1 MSAQAIFSV
10 SGLTKRFA
18 EGEAEVLVLKG
29 IDLSMTAGEMT
40 ALLGPSG
47 SGKSTLLTIL
57 GTLMRASGGT
67 HEMLGVD
74 LMQASEAQ
82 RTEFRSKHLGFV
94 FQFHHLLSDLSA
106 LENVMMP
113 AASAAGRETRAMR
126 ERAAELLDAVGLPDR
141 RSYRPS
147 AMSGGQRQ
155 RVAVARA
162 LINNPALVLADEPT
176 GNLDRQSAD
185 QVMDLIR
192 SINQTMATSFLISTH
207 DEHIAAQCPRR
218 IELLDGRI
226 CRTQEQPA
234 HSESKESI
242 V

>member
-1 MSAQAIFSV
+1 MTSAPVFAV
-10 SGLTKRFA
+10 TDLTKSFG
-18 EGEAEVLVLKG
+18 EGEAATLVLKG
-29 IDLSMTAGEMT
+29 IDLAMKRGEVA

-67 HEMLGVD
+67 HMMLGAD
-74 LMQASEAQ
+74 LMHASDAE
-82 RTEFRSKHLGFV
+82 RTAFRSRHLGFV
-94 FQFHHLLSDLSA
+94 FQFHHLLPDLSA

-113 AASAAGRETRAMR
+113 AAAAAGRETRAMR
-126 ERAAELLDAVGLPDR
+126 SRATELLDAVGLAHR
-141 RSYRPS
+141 RDYRPA

-176 GNLDRQSAD
+176 GNLDRQSAE
-185 QVMDLIR
+185 QVMALLR
-192 SINQTMATSFLISTH
+192 TINQSMGTSFLISTH
-207 DEHIAAQCPRR
+207 DEMIAAQCPRR

-226 CRTQEQPA
+226 LR
-234 HSESKESI
+234 S
-242 V
+242 

>member
-1 MSAQAIFSV
+1 MSAGTIFSV
-10 SGLTKRFA
+10 SALTKAFG
-18 EGEAEVLVLKG
+18 EGEAAALVLKG
-29 IDLSMTAGEMT
+29 IDLAMNAGEMA

-57 GTLMRASGGT
+57 GTLMRASGGE
-67 HEMLGVD
+67 HEMLGTD
-74 LMQASEAQ
+74 LMKASDAQ
-82 RTEFRSKHLGFV
+82 RTAFRSRYLGFV
-94 FQFHHLLSDLSA
+94 FQFHHLLPDLSA

-113 AASAAGRETRAMR
+113 AAAAAGRETRSMRMRAM
-126 ERAAELLDAVGLPDR
+126 ELLDAVGLADR
-141 RSYRPS
+141 RDYRPS

-155 RVAVARA
+155 RAAVARA
-162 LINNPALVLADEPT
+162 LINNPVLVLADEPT

-192 SINQTMATSFLISTH
+192 SINQAMATSFLISTH

-226 CRTQEQPA
+226 VR
-234 HSESKESI
+234 S
-242 V
+242 

>member
-1 MSAQAIFSV
+1 MNAEPIVSV
-10 SGLTKRFA
+10 SGLTKGFGEGDA
-18 EGEAEVLVLKG
+18 EAIVLKG
-29 IDLSMTAGEMT
+29 IDLAIQPGEMA

-57 GTLMRASGGT
+57 GTLMRASGGR
-67 HEMLGVD
+67 HEMLGTD
-74 LMQASEAQ
+74 LMRASDAQ
-82 RTEFRSKHLGFV
+82 RTDFRSRHLGFV

-113 AASAAGRETRAMR
+113 AAAAAGRETRAMR
-126 ERAAELLDAVGLPDR
+126 ARAMELLDAVGLAAR
-141 RSYRPS
+141 RDYRPS

-176 GNLDRQSAD
+176 GNLDRESAD

-192 SINQTMATSFLISTH
+192 SINRTMATSFLISTH

-226 CRTQEQPA
+226 VR
-234 HSESKESI
+234 S
-242 V
+242 

>member
-57 GTLMRASGGT
+57 GTLMRASGGS

-94 FQFHHLLSDLSA
+94 FQFHHLLPDLSA

-113 AASAAGRETRAMR
+113 AASAAGRETPAMR
-126 ERAAELLDAVGLPDR
+126 ERAMELLDAVGLPDR
-141 RSYRPS
+141 RNYRPS

-162 LINNPALVLADEPT
+162 LINSPVLVLADEPT

-192 SINQTMATSFLISTH
+192 SINQTLATSFLISTH
-207 DEHIAAQCPRR
+207 DEHIAAQCARR

-226 CRTQEQPA
+226 IR
-234 HSESKESI
+234 S
-242 V
+242 

>member
-1 MSAQAIFSV
+1 MIKSPILSV
-10 SGLTKRFA
+10 TGLIKDFG
-18 EGEAEVLVLKG
+18 EGETQVHVLKD
-29 IDLSMTAGEMT
+29 IDLAMAAGEMA

-74 LMQASEAQ
+74 LMRASEAQ
-82 RTEFRSKHLGFV
+82 RTEFRSKNLGFV
-94 FQFHHLLSDLSA
+94 FQFHHLLPDLSA

-113 AASAAGRETRAMR
+113 AACAAGRETPAMSKRAS
-126 ERAAELLDAVGLPDR
+126 ELLDAVGLSDR
-141 RSYRPS
+141 RNFRPA

-162 LINNPALVLADEPT
+162 LINDPVLVLADEPT
-176 GNLDRQSAD
+176 GNLDRESAD

-192 SINQTMATSFLISTH
+192 TINQSMGSSFLISTH
-207 DEHIAAQCPRR
+207 DEYIAGRCERR

-226 CRTQEQPA
+226 VR
-234 HSESKESI
+234 S
-242 V
+242 

>member
-1 MSAQAIFSV
+1 MNEGVLLSV
-10 SGLTKRFA
+10 SGLTKGFG
-18 EGEAEVLVLKG
+18 EGEAEALVLKG
-29 IDLSMTAGEMT
+29 IDLSMNVGEMA

-57 GTLMRASGGT
+57 GTLMRASGGA
-67 HEMLGVD
+67 HDMLGVN

-82 RTEFRSKHLGFV
+82 RTEFRSKYLGFV
-94 FQFHHLLSDLSA
+94 FQFHHLLPDLSA

-113 AASAAGRETRAMR
+113 AACAAGRETRAMR
-126 ERAAELLDAVGLPDR
+126 ERAMALLEAVGLSDR
-141 RSYRPS
+141 RDYRPA

-185 QVMDLIR
+185 QVMELIR

-226 CRTQEQPA
+226 VR
-234 HSESKESI
+234 S
-242 V
+242 

>member
-1 MSAQAIFSV
+1 MTAEPILTV
-10 SGLTKRFA
+10 SGLTKTFG
-18 EGEAEVLVLKG
+18 EGDAKSQVLKG
-29 IDLSMTAGEMT
+29 IDLAIMPGEMA

-57 GTLMRASGGT
+57 GTLMRASGGR
-67 HEMLGVD
+67 HEMLGTD
-74 LMQASEAQ
+74 LMHASDAE
-82 RTEFRSKHLGFV
+82 RTRFRSRHLGFV
-94 FQFHHLLSDLSA
+94 FQFHHLLDDLTA

-113 AASAAGRETRAMR
+113 AAAAAGREDRVMRGRAS
-126 ERAAELLDAVGLPDR
+126 ELLDAVGLADR
-141 RSYRPS
+141 RDYRPA

-162 LINNPALVLADEPT
+162 LINNPVLVLADEPT
-176 GNLDRQSAD
+176 GNLDRQSAN

-192 SINQTMATSFLISTH
+192 SINRTMSTSFLISTH

-226 CRTQEQPA
+226 VR
-234 HSESKESI
+234 S
-242 V
+242 

>member
-10 SGLTKRFA
+10 SGLTKSFA

-126 ERAAELLDAVGLPDR
+126 ERATELLDAVGLPDR
-141 RSYRPS
+141 RNYRPS

-162 LINNPALVLADEPT
+162 LINNPVLVLADEPT

-207 DEHIAAQCPRR
+207 DEHIAAQCSRR

-226 CRTQEQPA
+226 IR
-234 HSESKESI
+234 S
-242 V
+242 

>member
-1 MSAQAIFSV
+1 
-10 SGLTKRFA
+10 
-18 EGEAEVLVLKG
+18 
-29 IDLSMTAGEMT
+29 
-40 ALLGPSG
+40 
-47 SGKSTLLTIL
+47 
-57 GTLMRASGGT
+57 
-67 HEMLGVD
+67 

-82 RTEFRSKHLGFV
+82 RTEFRSKHLGFI

-126 ERAAELLDAVGLPDR
+126 ERATELLDAVGLPDR
-141 RSYRPS
+141 RNYRPS

-162 LINNPALVLADEPT
+162 LINNPVLVLADEPT

-207 DEHIAAQCPRR
+207 DEHIAAQCARR

-226 CRTQEQPA
+226 VQ
-234 HSESKESI
+234 S
-242 V
+242 

>member
-10 SGLTKRFA
+10 SGLTKHFA
-18 EGEAEVLVLKG
+18 EGEAEALVLKG

-74 LMQASEAQ
+74 LMRASEAQ

-94 FQFHHLLSDLSA
+94 FQFHHLLSDLTA

-126 ERAAELLDAVGLPDR
+126 ERATELLDAVGLSDR
-141 RSYRPS
+141 RDYRPS

-162 LINNPALVLADEPT
+162 LINNPVLVLADEPT

-192 SINQTMATSFLISTH
+192 AINQTMATSFLISTH

-226 CRTQEQPA
+226 IR
-234 HSESKESI
+234 S
-242 V
+242 

>member
-1 MSAQAIFSV
+1 MSAEPIFAV
-10 SGLTKRFA
+10 TGLTKSFG
-18 EGEAEVLVLKG
+18 EGGVQTLVLKG
-29 IDLSMTAGEMT
+29 IDLSMAADEMA

-67 HEMLGVD
+67 HTMLGVD
-74 LMQASEAQ
+74 LMHASEAQ
-82 RTEFRSKHLGFV
+82 RTEFRSKNLGFV
-94 FQFHHLLSDLSA
+94 FQFHHLLPDLSA

-113 AASAAGRETRAMR
+113 AAAAAGRENRAMR
-126 ERAAELLDAVGLPDR
+126 QRATELLDAVGLADHR
-141 RSYRPS
+141 DHRPA

-162 LINNPALVLADEPT
+162 LINNPVLVLADEPT
-176 GNLDRQSAD
+176 GNLDRESAD

-192 SINQTMATSFLISTH
+192 SINQTMGSSFLISTH

-226 CRTQEQPA
+226 IR
-234 HSESKESI
+234 S
-242 V
+242 

>member
-1 MSAQAIFSV
+1 MSAETIFSV
-10 SGLTKRFA
+10 SGLTKGFG
-18 EGEAEVLVLKG
+18 EGEAEALVLKG
-29 IDLSMTAGEMT
+29 IDLAMEAGDMA

-57 GTLMRASGGT
+57 GTLMRASGGR

-74 LMQASEAQ
+74 LMQASDAQ
-82 RTEFRSKHLGFV
+82 RTEFRSRYLGFV
-94 FQFHHLLSDLSA
+94 FQFHHLLPDLSA

-113 AASAAGRETRAMR
+113 AAAAAGRETRAMR
-126 ERAAELLDAVGLPDR
+126 ERAMELLDAVGLADR
-141 RSYRPS
+141 RDYRPS

-155 RVAVARA
+155 RAAVARA
-162 LINNPALVLADEPT
+162 LINNPVLVLADEPT

-192 SINQTMATSFLISTH
+192 SINQVSATSFLISTH
-207 DEHIAAQCPRR
+207 DEHIAAQCRRR

-226 CRTQEQPA
+226 VR
-234 HSESKESI
+234 S
-242 V
+242 

>member
-10 SGLTKRFA
+10 SGLTKSFD

-126 ERAAELLDAVGLPDR
+126 ERATELLDAVGLPDR
-141 RSYRPS
+141 RNYRPS

-162 LINNPALVLADEPT
+162 LINNPVLVLADEPT

-192 SINQTMATSFLISTH
+192 SINQTIATSFLISTH
-207 DEHIAAQCPRR
+207 DEHIAAQCSRR

-226 CRTQEQPA
+226 IR
-234 HSESKESI
+234 S
-242 V
+242 

>member
-10 SGLTKRFA
+10 SGLTKSFA

-113 AASAAGRETRAMR
+113 AAAAAGRETRAMR
-126 ERAAELLDAVGLPDR
+126 ERATELLDAVGLPDR
-141 RSYRPS
+141 RNYRPS

-162 LINNPALVLADEPT
+162 LINNPVLVLADEPT

-207 DEHIAAQCPRR
+207 DEHIAAQCSRR

-226 CRTQEQPA
+226 MR
-234 HSESKESI
+234 S
-242 V
+242 

>member
-10 SGLTKRFA
+10 SGLTKSFA

-74 LMQASEAQ
+74 LIQASEAQ

-94 FQFHHLLSDLSA
+94 FQFHHLLPDLSA

-126 ERAAELLDAVGLPDR
+126 ERATELLDAVGLPDR
-141 RSYRPS
+141 RNYRPS

-162 LINNPALVLADEPT
+162 LINNPVLVLADEPT

-207 DEHIAAQCPRR
+207 DEHIAAQCSRR
-218 IELLDGRI
+218 IELLDGQIIR
-226 CRTQEQPA
+226 
-234 HSESKESI
+234 S
-242 V
+242 

>member
-1 MSAQAIFSV
+1 MSGQKILSV
-10 SGLTKRFA
+10 TGLTKSFG
-18 EGEAEVLVLKG
+18 EGEAETFVLKG
-29 IDLSMTAGEMT
+29 LDLSMMSSEMA

-47 SGKSTLLTIL
+47 SGKSTLLNIL
-57 GTLMRASGGT
+57 GTLMRASGGN

-74 LMQASEAQ
+74 LMQATETK

-94 FQFHHLLSDLSA
+94 FQFHHLLPDLSA

-113 AASAAGRETRAMR
+113 AASAAGRETQRMR
-126 ERAAELLDAVGLPDR
+126 ERATELLDAVGLADCR
-141 RSYRPS
+141 DYRPA

-162 LINNPALVLADEPT
+162 LINNPVLVLADEPT

-192 SINQTMATSFLISTH
+192 SINQTMETSFLISTH
-207 DEHIAAQCPRR
+207 DEHIAAQCRRR

-226 CRTQEQPA
+226 VR
-234 HSESKESI
+234 S
-242 V
+242 

>member
-10 SGLTKRFA
+10 SGLTKSFA

-29 IDLSMTAGEMT
+29 IDLSMTTGEMT

-126 ERAAELLDAVGLPDR
+126 ERAMELLDAVGLPDR
-141 RSYRPS
+141 RNYRPS

-162 LINNPALVLADEPT
+162 LINNPVLVLADEPT

-207 DEHIAAQCPRR
+207 DEHIAAQCSRR

-226 CRTQEQPA
+226 IR
-234 HSESKESI
+234 S
-242 V
+242 

>member
-10 SGLTKRFA
+10 SGLTKSFD

-126 ERAAELLDAVGLPDR
+126 ERATELLDAVGLPDR
-141 RSYRPS
+141 RNYRPS

-162 LINNPALVLADEPT
+162 LINNPVLVLADEPT

-207 DEHIAAQCPRR
+207 DEHIAAQCSRR

-226 CRTQEQPA
+226 IR
-234 HSESKESI
+234 S
-242 V
+242 